1 MTVPASMLALVSDNL
16 MAVTVVVYSLAMLGY
31 AADFAFGRVGRQR
44 PGGAAG
50 AEQAP
55 VSVGAPAG
63 PAAGGDAGASGP
75 APPED
80 SGPGPGAEPPA
91 GISEASEP
99 ERGRGRAAAPIG
111 RAAVVA
117 TAAGGVAHL
126 GAIVTRALAAGR
138 LPWGNMYEFAA
149 VLTFAAV
156 AVYLV
161 LLARHPV
168 RYLGLFVLIPVVAG
182 LGLAVTVLYAPAGPL
197 VPALQS
203 SWLAIHVTAAVVAS
217 GAFTVATAAAAGYL
231 VAERYERRLRDGKTT
246 GLSGLAAKL
255 PDKGVLDRIA
265 YRTIAFGFPV
275 WTFAVVAG
283 AIWAEAAWGR
293 YWGWDPKET
302 WAFITWVVYAGY
314 LHARSTAGWKG
325 RGAAVVALI
334 GFLALVFNFFGV
346 NMWIT
351 GLHSYAG
358 LD

>member
-1 MTVPASMLALVSDNL
+1 MPASTLSLASDTL
-16 MAVTVVVYSLAMLGY
+16 MAVTVVVYSLAMVGY

-44 PGGAAG
+44 SGG

-55 VSVGAPAG
+55 VAVGAPAG
-63 PAAGGDAGASGP
+63 PAAGGDADASGP
-75 APPED
+75 ALPEDPGSEPGAGPPPED
-80 SGPGPGAEPPA
+80 SEAGGAE
-91 GISEASEP
+91 
-99 ERGRGRAAAPIG
+99 RGSSRAAAAIG
-111 RAAVVA
+111 RAAVA
-117 TAAGGVAHL
+117 LTAGGWLAHL

-161 LLARHPV
+161 LLVRNPV

-203 SWLAIHVTAAVVAS
+203 SWLAIHVTAAVLAS
-217 GAFTVATAAAAGYL
+217 GVFTVATAAAVLYL
-231 VAERYERRLRDGKTT
+231 VAERYERRSREGKNI

-255 PDKGVLDRIA
+255 PDKGVLDRIV

-275 WTFAVVAG
+275 WTFAVIAG

-325 RGAAVVALI
+325 RGAAVVALL